1 MFDTN
6 EMRSDFT
13 DMEQAF
19 QLQAN
24 ALQAKIEPKRKTRAF
39 NLIKRSFIPVHLQD
53 DSITFKSMVVTATM
67 GSGKTTLLSA
77 FANSIEDSWLAESD
91 IFYDDPLIVFANSLP
106 AVFNYIEEEY
116 DRQDYLYIAVDD
128 AMEHASSRMGMSRGG
143 RRNIFDYARV
153 RHILN
158 DRCQVRAPSFANF
171 FWVTQRFKELSP
183 MMRGAQMF
191 FYKAINVGEGD
202 LTDLQKVITE
212 DGVNW
217 LSGITEQIYLWNNY
231 DFMDYFLLLTSWD
244 PSPYYMRLD
253 RKGKSVRKYD
263 LVKDRTHDQQLE
275 EQMAFLMEYG
285 EQRPDFIKTVHTK
298 QGSAIIED
306 LITNQFPDTIVTS
319 RKTYIAFTRM
329 LFETGI
335 FAKQKEE
342 GGKRAKLWKL
352 KFYLLVDHF
361 HKMNM
366 NNPTKIMEIAPQL
379 GFSNPNAMRNWLTQ
393 NRAVIDG
400 VELKE

>member
-128 AMEHASSRMGMSRGG
+128 AIEHASSRLGMSRGG

-153 RHILN
+153 RHILHE
-158 DRCQVRAPSFANF
+158 RCQVRAPTFANF

-183 MMRGAQMF
+183 LMRGVPLC
-191 FYKAINVGEGD
+191 FYNAINFGEG
-202 LTDLQKVITE
+202 E
-212 DGVNW
+212 
-217 LSGITEQIYLWNNY
+217 Y
-231 DFMDYFLLLTSWD
+231 LLLAFSED
-244 PSPYYMRLD
+244 SENNFEQPPSQ
-253 RKGKSVRKYD
+253 VR
-263 LVKDRTHDQQLE
+263 
-275 EQMAFLMEYG
+275 
-285 EQRPDFIKTVHTK
+285 
-298 QGSAIIED
+298 
-306 LITNQFPDTIVTS
+306 
-319 RKTYIAFTRM
+319 
-329 LFETGI
+329 
-335 FAKQKEE
+335 
-342 GGKRAKLWKL
+342 
-352 KFYLLVDHF
+352 
-361 HKMNM
+361 
-366 NNPTKIMEIAPQL
+366 
-379 GFSNPNAMRNWLTQ
+379 FSIQ
-393 NRAVIDG
+393 
-400 VELKE
+400 